1 MVSGVGTVW
10 SLGPVAPQC
19 SQRGG
24 GGDPIQP
31 LEGYNIIISYMPLS
45 TKVVNQ
51 V

>member
-1 MVSGVGTVW
+1 MISGVGAVW

-19 SQRGG
+19 SQTG
-24 GGDPIQP
+24 GGDLIQP